1 MQSFRKFLTLSAIFL
16 CCTLP
21 AVSHSQTIETS
32 SKHTV
37 DLQLLRWMTGNWQA
51 LIATDANN
59 TNNDKQNIDEHWS
72 LQGNSLLGIS
82 RTMEGNHSKAFELLL
97 IETQGE
103 DLIVRLRF
111 FGPSIEKATRGKD
124 EPLRL
129 KVVQADAQLLVCEGI
144 GNETGTTLTYTKLS
158 ADSMQAQIRKVRD
171 GNIVW
176 QEEYAFQR
184 AKLP

>member
-21 AVSHSQTIETS
+21 AVSHSQTLAANSE
-32 SKHTV
+32 HTV
-37 DLQLLRWMTGNWQA
+37 DLQLLRWMTGSWHA
-51 LIATDANN
+51 LIANN
-59 TNNDKQNIDEHWS
+59 TNNAKQNIDEHWS

-82 RTMEGNHSKAFELLL
+82 RTMEGNSSKTFELLL
-97 IETQGE
+97 IETQGD

-129 KVVQADAQLLVCEGI
+129 KVVQADAQQLICEGI
-144 GNETGTTLTYTKLS
+144 GNEIGTTLTYIKLS

-171 GNIVW
+171 GHIVW